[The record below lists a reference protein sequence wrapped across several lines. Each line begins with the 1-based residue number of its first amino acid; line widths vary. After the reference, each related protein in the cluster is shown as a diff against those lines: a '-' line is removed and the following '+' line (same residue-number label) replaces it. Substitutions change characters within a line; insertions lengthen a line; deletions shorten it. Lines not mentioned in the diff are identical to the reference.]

1 MVRYALNKDN
11 ILIDAQFN
19 LYDKNE
25 IFKCIFCNCP
35 LFYKKP
41 HHKTRKETTFWVS
54 SHFSHNANIE
64 ENKETEIDCISNKF
78 VSSKSESATHREAK
92 NEAADVLKATTQ
104 IYFKQDKL
112 QPIQEYQYPGRR
124 ADIAVVN
131 KNGTGFL
138 NYEIQTSP
146 TGFDSIRARVD
157 RDRIN
162 HVGQTIYAI
171 GEISR
176 KGDRGKGVGGLG
188 ATQGTLLDS
197 CIRQYGIAQ
206 DIQTV
211 VTQIERITLL
221 DKRTGF
227 TYTDDKNLEQYIQF
241 NQYNEKNG
249 QKKISNVTTDTTA
262 EVIHEAI
269 LEHEKLMKNPVI
281 IDMGSK
287 SNSSVF
293 SIDDISDDFNND
305 DDDTDKY
312 ETPVSELNS
321 KLLNNLKLI
330 CQTNQGHIGAVIE
343 FNIHIQKA
351 KTVLLGERVDS
362 YKWIDFEDLYI
373 SKADF
378 TSTTNSYQ
386 KTNLEEQQ
394 ENSSY
399 LEIINREIITI
410 DRLNAIKD
418 FNQEIASKVQRV
430 KIGDYCTWKN
440 APNWWNPNGEKI
452 NDIKDGKV
460 RLDIF
465 SERKYIPIEEV
476 ILIEPVE

>member
-1 MVRYALNKDN
+1 MVRYALNKDS
-11 ILIDAQFN
+11 IFVDAQCN

-25 IFKCIFCNCP
+25 IFKCIFCNCQ
-35 LFYKKP
+35 LFYKKA
-41 HHKTRKETTFWVS
+41 HHKARKETPFWVS
-54 SHFSHNANIE
+54 AHFSHNANIE
-64 ENKETEIDCISNKF
+64 ENKETGIDCISNKF
-78 VSSKSESATHREAK
+78 VSSKGESSTHREAK
-92 NEAADVLKATTQ
+92 NEATDVIKATTE
-104 IYFKQDKL
+104 IYFKQDKF

-124 ADIAVVN
+124 ADIAVIN
-131 KNGTGFL
+131 KKGTGFL

-146 TGFDSIRARVD
+146 TGFDSIIKRVD
-157 RDRIN
+157 KDRIN

-171 GEISR
+171 GEISK
-176 KGDRGKGVGGLG
+176 KGDWGKGVGGLS

-211 VTQIERITLL
+211 VTQIERITFL

-269 LEHEKLMKNPVI
+269 LEHEKLMKNTKI
-281 IDMGSK
+281 FDMGST
-287 SNSSVF
+287 SNSSVL
-293 SIDDISDDFNND
+293 SIDDISDEFND
-305 DDDTDKY
+305 EDTDKY
-312 ETPVSELNS
+312 ETSVSELDF
-321 KLLNNLKLI
+321 KLLNNLKLV
-330 CQTNQGHIGAVIE
+330 CQTNQGHIGAAIE

-362 YKWIDFEDLYI
+362 YQWIDFEDLYI

-399 LEIINREIITI
+399 LEIINKEIITI
-410 DRLNAIKD
+410 DILNAIKD

-476 ILIEPVE
+476 IRIESVE

>member
-41 HHKTRKETTFWVS
+41 HRKTRKETTFWVS
-54 SHFSHNANIE
+54 SHFSHNSNIE

-104 IYFKQDKL
+104 IYFKQDKF

-157 RDRIN
+157 KDRSN
-162 HVGQTIYAI
+162 NVGQTIYAI

-176 KGDRGKGVGGLG
+176 KGDWGKGVGGLG
-188 ATQGTLLDS
+188 GSQGTLLDS

-269 LEHEKLMKNPVI
+269 LEHEKLMKNSII
-281 IDMGSK
+281 IDMGSTSK
-287 SNSSVF
+287 S
-293 SIDDISDDFNND
+293 SILPIDHISDEFNDD

-362 YKWIDFEDLYI
+362 YQWIDFEDLYI

-378 TSTTNSYQ
+378 TSTTSSYQ

-410 DRLNAIKD
+410 DRFNAIKD

-452 NDIKDGKV
+452 NDINDGKV
-460 RLDIF
+460 RFDYNG
-465 SERKYIPIEEV
+465 KYIPIEEV
-476 ILIEPVE
+476 IRIESVE